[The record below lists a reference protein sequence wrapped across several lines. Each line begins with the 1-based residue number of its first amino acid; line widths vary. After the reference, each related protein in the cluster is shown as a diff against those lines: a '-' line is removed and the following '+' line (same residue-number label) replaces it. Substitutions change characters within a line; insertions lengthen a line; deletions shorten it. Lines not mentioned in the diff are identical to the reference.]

1 MTLSELI
8 EGDKVTNNNCIED
21 SAVIG
26 LIEYLTTP
34 NQ

>member
-8 EGDKVTNNNCIED
+8 EGNKATNDNYIED

-26 LIEYLTTP
+26 LIERLIILS
-34 NQ
+34 

>member
-8 EGDKVTNNNCIED
+8 EGNKATNDNYMED

-26 LIEYLTTP
+26 LTERLTIP
-34 NQ
+34 S